1 MQFFYTIILSV
12 FLTSYLSAQAE
23 ERLII
28 IGNKTGLTE
37 LTLKDARDIFKGKMA
52 FWKNNEEVIIVLP
65 SPKSNDA
72 EYVAKDIF
80 QTSITGMQKHWLAL
94 VFQGRANPPVFVQST
109 REAIDYVNKNP
120 GAIAALYCK
129 ISEVPASIIIKL
141 K

>member
-1 MQFFYTIILSV
+1 MQFFYTIFLSF
-12 FLTSYLSAQAE
+12 FLTTYLSAQAE

-52 FWKNNEEVIIVLP
+52 FWKNKEEVIVVLP

-72 EYVAKDIF
+72 EYVAKEIF
-80 QTSITGMQKHWLAL
+80 QTSVTGMQKHWLSL

-120 GAIAALYCK
+120 GAIAALHCK
-129 ISEVPASIIIKL
+129 VSDVPASIIIKL

>member
-80 QTSITGMQKHWLAL
+80 QTSITGL
-94 VFQGRANPPVFVQST
+94 R
-109 REAIDYVNKNP
+109 
-120 GAIAALYCK
+120 
-129 ISEVPASIIIKL
+129 
-141 K
+141 

>member
-1 MQFFYTIILSV
+1 MQFFYTIFLSF
-12 FLTSYLSAQAE
+12 FLTTYLSAQAE

-28 IGNKTGLTE
+28 IGNKTGLTA

-52 FWKNNEEVIIVLP
+52 FWKNKEEVIVVLP

-72 EYVAKDIF
+72 EFVAKDIF
-80 QTSITGMQKHWLAL
+80 QTSVTGMQKHWLAL

-109 REAIDYVNKNP
+109 RDAIDYVNKNP
-120 GAIAALYCK
+120 GAIAALHCK
-129 ISEVPASIIIKL
+129 ISEVPASIIINL

>member
-1 MQFFYTIILSV
+1 MQFFYTIFLSF
-12 FLTSYLSAQAE
+12 FLTTYLSAQAE

-52 FWKNNEEVIIVLP
+52 FWKNKEEVIVVLP

-72 EYVAKDIF
+72 EFVAKDIF
-80 QTSITGMQKHWLAL
+80 QTSVTGMQKHWLAL

-120 GAIAALYCK
+120 GAIAALHCK
-129 ISEVPASIIIKL
+129 ISEVPASIIINL